1 MHEEFEKPNEDANK
15 FYNLLREADHEL
27 YPGCKKFTKLS
38 FIIRL
43 FHMKC
48 LNGWSNKSFTMLL
61 ELLKEALPEGETL
74 PSNYYE
80 AKKYFVTL
88 AFIISRLIHAPQIAC
103 CIQMTMQMQMSVLF
117 VVFLDENQVM
127 TILQMSSL
135 IQQRKRK
142 FLLRSC
148 VIFP

>member
-15 FYNLLREADHEL
+15 FYNLLREAEHEL
-27 YPGCKKFTKLS
+27 YPRCKKFTKLS

-48 LNGWSNKSFTMLL
+48 LNGWSNKSFTMLF

-80 AKKYFVTL
+80 AKK
-88 AFIISRLIHAPQIAC
+88 
-103 CIQMTMQMQMSVLF
+103 
-117 VVFLDENQVM
+117 
-127 TILQMSSL
+127 ILYDL
-135 IQQRKRK
+135 G
-142 FLLRSC
+142 LHDC
-148 VIFP
+148 E